1 MKKSKL
7 MQLIESIVD
16 EEIKKSEIPK
26 YEKLFFLAK
35 DTSGERFNEY
45 DDLIKNE
52 FNGWL
57 QPHIE
62 DALESSSTIDEF
74 MDLVS
79 RFELNDQI
87 NEDSEKQSNS
97 DKLATEIKSIISKID
112 DSMSYKD
119 FAKGIAKVLKDD
131 YGTHNYQPFVKVLI
145 STLRGE
151 K

>member
-1 MKKSKL
+1 
-7 MQLIESIVD
+7 
-16 EEIKKSEIPK
+16 
-26 YEKLFFLAK
+26 
-35 DTSGERFNEY
+35 
-45 DDLIKNE
+45 
-52 FNGWL
+52 
-57 QPHIE
+57 
-62 DALESSSTIDEF
+62 